1 MSSETQ
7 STTDMTNPIKYF
19 LIGNSDKNK
28 IITEYTSTNAQPKS
42 KKEINQIFNKLS
54 RAPNKKLDERNKITS
69 KDENYYFLFSKPNL
83 LFIVLANSQY
93 PERFVFELIE
103 KVVEEK
109 IPTMLNDETQELNPN
124 GRQQLKQLID
134 NYQNKTQTDTI
145 SSIQSDVDSLKV
157 DMKNNINKMVE
168 SVDDVNNLKD
178 KSDQLKLETVDYQ
191 KNSVEVRRITWWQ
204 NFKMWI
210 ILGGVI
216 LLLIIIIIIIVT

>member
-1 MSSETQ
+1 M
-7 STTDMTNPIKYF
+7 
-19 LIGNSDKNK
+19 
-28 IITEYTSTNAQPKS
+28 
-42 KKEINQIFNKLS
+42 
-54 RAPNKKLDERNKITS
+54 
-69 KDENYYFLFSKPNL
+69 

-216 LLLIIIIIIIVT
+216 LILIIIIIIIVT

>member
-1 MSSETQ
+1 MS
-7 STTDMTNPIKYF
+7 
-19 LIGNSDKNK
+19 
-28 IITEYTSTNAQPKS
+28 A
-42 KKEINQIFNKLS
+42 
-54 RAPNKKLDERNKITS
+54 RH
-69 KDENYYFLFSKPNL
+69 YYFLVSKPNL
-83 LFIVLANSQY
+83 LFIVLANSHY

-103 KVVEEK
+103 KVIEEK

-216 LLLIIIIIIIVT
+216 LILIIIIIIIVT

>member
-1 MSSETQ
+1 
-7 STTDMTNPIKYF
+7 
-19 LIGNSDKNK
+19 
-28 IITEYTSTNAQPKS
+28 
-42 KKEINQIFNKLS
+42 
-54 RAPNKKLDERNKITS
+54 
-69 KDENYYFLFSKPNL
+69 
-83 LFIVLANSQY
+83 
-93 PERFVFELIE
+93 
-103 KVVEEK
+103 
-109 IPTMLNDETQELNPN
+109 MLNDETQELNPN

-216 LLLIIIIIIIVT
+216 LILIIIIIIIVT